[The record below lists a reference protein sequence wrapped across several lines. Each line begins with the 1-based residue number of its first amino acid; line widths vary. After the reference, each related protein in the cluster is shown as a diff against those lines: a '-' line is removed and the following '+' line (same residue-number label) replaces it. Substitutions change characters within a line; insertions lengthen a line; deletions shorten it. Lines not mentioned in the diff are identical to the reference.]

1 MPELVHGKMEIGKKL
16 LAPAE
21 EPPKEPP
28 PTSHRLSVRHV
39 QAKVDTFENI
49 GYRSHQ
55 GSFRIPKHKLPY
67 KRKVP
72 SRIGSLSNL
81 CHKPGGG
88 QQVKV
93 FSRRVDFRSG
103 AQSRI
108 GEVIHGNVPSTTDRF
123 DQRGSIV
130 DKLTD
135 SLRSTT
141 SLQEK
146 EKTDEVGTVE
156 LSEEPQSE
164 GQHEITA
171 SKLNKHGA
179 YIISGTLSAANTRQ
193 EDGDGTGND
202 GYSWSVDKVDELLT
216 STQTIPTDS
225 DPSAALK
232 DKRAEAYLRPGG
244 DEQTSLTLSA
254 EAGGSPKRAIQ
265 INTSKKSQVSHAKWR
280 F

>member
-88 QQVKV
+88 
-93 FSRRVDFRSG
+93 
-103 AQSRI
+103 
-108 GEVIHGNVPSTTDRF
+108 
-123 DQRGSIV
+123 
-130 DKLTD
+130 
-135 SLRSTT
+135 
-141 SLQEK
+141 QEK

-232 DKRAEAYLRPGG
+232 KDKRAEAYLRPGG